1 MRRSIVSA
9 VVVAVALLSGCKEDT
24 QLRVTALE
32 PNSGDAMNETY
43 VRISGNRFIKDGAR
57 GAKVYFGSKL
67 ASAPSFKSDS
77 EMVVVA
83 PPSGEVG
90 KTVDV
95 LIIFEPGGE
104 KRLPAAF
111 TYEDR
116 KKRTID
122 DISTSKP

>member
-9 VVVAVALLSGCKEDT
+9 ALAALALLTSCKEDT
-24 QLRVTALE
+24 QLRVTALD
-32 PNSGDAMNETY
+32 PTTGDAMDETY
-43 VRISGNRFIKDGAR
+43 VKISGNRFIKDGAR
-57 GAKVYFGSKL
+57 SAKVYFGSKL
-67 ASAPSFKSDS
+67 AASPSFKSDS

-83 PPSGEVG
+83 PPSGEPG

-104 KRLPAAF
+104 KRLPSAF
-111 TYEDR
+111 TYVER

-122 DISTSKP
+122 DIGTKP